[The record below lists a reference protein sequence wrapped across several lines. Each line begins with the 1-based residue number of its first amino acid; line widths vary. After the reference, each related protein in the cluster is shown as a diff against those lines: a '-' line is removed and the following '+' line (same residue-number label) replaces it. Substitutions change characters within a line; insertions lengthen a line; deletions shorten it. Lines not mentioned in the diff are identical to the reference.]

1 MKSSFL
7 WLQELFSG
15 NLQCRVPLFLTHRLL
30 LAVIVLSRIDN
41 KRRSMMMIM
50 MEMILKYGWCLY
62 WDFGFLSRRY

>member
-15 NLQCRVPLFLTHRLL
+15 NLQCRVPLFPTLRLL
-30 LAVIVLSRIDN
+30 LAVIVLLRIDN

-62 WDFGFLSRRY
+62 GILVF